1 MVSCK
6 AKKVNGLRCKNVPG
20 EDGYCNKH
28 RPKDQEIASD
38 GEDDIKED
46 EIMYQETVTLN
57 VMYEKINALSIRI
70 EQIECRLQ
78 SGTATAGVPFK
89 KPRNL
94 TMAGKLKKAKWIF
107 YNENK
112 NNESIF
118 IELKAKL
125 QAAGWV
131 GDKVPWLLKK
141 EYTDAVFDTF
151 DDTNKKVYIDKI

>member
-6 AKKVNGLRCKNVPG
+6 AKKSNGLRCKNVPG
-20 EDGYCNKH
+20 DDGYCSKH
-28 RPKDQEIASD
+28 RPKDQGEPNVSD
-38 GEDDIKED
+38 GEENDDDIMSPVDQEPTLGVL
-46 EIMYQETVTLN
+46 YQKV
-57 VMYEKINALSIRI
+57 NALTTKV
-70 EQIECRLQ
+70 EQLELRLST
-78 SGTATAGVPFK
+78 SGAPVK

-112 NNESIF
+112 ANESIF
-118 IELKAKL
+118 IDLKTKL

-131 GDKVPWLLKK
+131 GEKVPWLLKK

-151 DDTNKKVYIDKI
+151 DEANKKVYIDKI